1 MVILLR
7 ILLVLLPIIL
17 LAVWIRWRSKVNK
30 GGEIPESEVKSLRRT
45 LFVLV
50 VSIMAVGVGLK
61 LSDESGDVDGIY
73 VPARVEDGKL
83 IPGYFKPHDAK
94 PEGEGARPDDNGA
107 EDSEKN

>member
-17 LAVWIRWRSKVNK
+17 LGVWIRWRSKVNK

-45 LFVLV
+45 LIVLV
-50 VSIMAVGVGLK
+50 LTIVGVGAGLK
-61 LSDESGDVDGIY
+61 LSDESGDVDGTY

-83 IPGYFKPHDAK
+83 IPGYFKPH
-94 PEGEGARPDDNGA
+94 GADDQDEATTKDGA
-107 EDSEKN
+107 DDSEQN